1 MLLLSNGR
9 GRGQEMD
16 GRYRDGYEPEGR
28 YRDGYEP
35 EGRFRDR
42 RGREHYDNGRY
53 APQNAGDS
61 WIESRQGRDSHG
73 RFTGVYGGSGE
84 MDGGSPQMRHFPAYP
99 DQPYYDRG
107 DYGRDR
113 YSRPVSRIGFSVDGE
128 MERLPRE
135 FDEDFRADEMAH
147 RSGSGRV
154 RGHGASETARPF
166 DRQTAEQWVARMQNT
181 DGSTG
186 QHWSFEQAGQIMA
199 QKKIDCDPVQF
210 YAALNA
216 VYSDFYTVAKK
227 YGVSNI
233 EFFADLAKAW
243 LDDKDAVPDKLAAYY
258 QYVVK
263 H

>member
-1 MLLLSNGR
+1 MNKFAKMMLMNSGR
-9 GRGQEMD
+9 GHDSR
-16 GRYRDGYEPEGR
+16 RDGEGYDR
-28 YRDGYEP
+28 YGM

-53 APQNAGDS
+53 APQDAGDS
-61 WIESRQGRDSHG
+61 WIESRQGR
-73 RFTGVYGGSGE
+73 FTSGYGYPQSRY
-84 MDGGSPQMRHFPAYP
+84 DGGAEMNHMPIRQP
-99 DQPYYDRG
+99 QPYYAG
-107 DYGRDR
+107 DYGRDG
-113 YSRPVSRIGFSVDGE
+113 SSQPLSRIGFSMDGE
-128 MERLPRE
+128 VQRMPRE
-135 FDEDFRADEMAH
+135 FDEDFRADEMSR
-147 RSGSGRV
+147 RSGGGRM
-154 RGHGASETARPF
+154 RGYGASNAVLPM
-166 DRQTAEQWVARMQNT
+166 DRKTAEEWTARMQNT

-186 QHWSFEQAGQIMA
+186 PHWAFEQVGQIMA